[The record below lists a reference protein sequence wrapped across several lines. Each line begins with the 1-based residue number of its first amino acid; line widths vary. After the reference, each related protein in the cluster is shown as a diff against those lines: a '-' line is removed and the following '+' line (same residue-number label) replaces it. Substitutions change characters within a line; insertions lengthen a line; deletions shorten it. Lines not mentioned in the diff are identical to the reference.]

1 MLKDITLGQY
11 YPTES
16 IIHRLD
22 PRVKLLATLMYL
34 VSLFLFHDFVGF
46 VVVTLFLLV
55 IIKLSRVPFS
65 FMLKGVRA
73 IWVLVVITAVCNL
86 FFTQGDNTYFAW
98 KFIHITDQGVSNT
111 VYFTIRLIYLV
122 VGTSVMTLT
131 TTPNKLTDGLEE
143 GLKPLSKIGVPVHE
157 IAMMMSIAMRFI
169 RFWQR
174 KRIRSKKHRWQEARI
189 LKRVI
194 SFREPKRW
202 CRSWCRCLYLH
213 SDVPMIWRRLWKRA
227 VITVVRAEPR

>member
-34 VSLFLFHDFVGF
+34 VPLFLFHDFVGF

-86 FFTQGDNTYFAW
+86 FLHRETILILHGNLSISQ
-98 KFIHITDQGVSNT
+98 IRVSA
-111 VYFTIRLIYLV
+111 IRY
-122 VGTSVMTLT
+122 
-131 TTPNKLTDGLEE
+131 
-143 GLKPLSKIGVPVHE
+143 
-157 IAMMMSIAMRFI
+157 
-169 RFWQR
+169 
-174 KRIRSKKHRWQEARI
+174 I
-189 LKRVI
+189 LQ
-194 SFREPKRW
+194 
-202 CRSWCRCLYLH
+202 
-213 SDVPMIWRRLWKRA
+213 SD
-227 VITVVRAEPR
+227 

>member
-16 IIHRLD
+16 IIHRLN
-22 PRVKLLATLMYL
+22 PRVQLLATLMYL

-131 TTPNKLTDGLEE
+131 TTPNKLTDGLAQMARGANFEE
-143 GLKPLSKIGVPVHE
+143 GNIIQRAKAMVPILVPLFVSAFRRANDLATAMEARCYHGGEGRTKMKPL
-157 IAMMMSIAMRFI
+157 RY
-169 RFWQR
+169 
-174 KRIRSKKHRWQEARI
+174 
-189 LKRVI
+189 I
-194 SFREPKRW
+194 SADYKAYAVMVV
-202 CRSWCRCLYLH
+202 YL
-213 SDVPMIWRRLWKRA
+213 A
-227 VITVVRAEPR
+227 VIIVIRIFL

>member
-73 IWVLVVITAVCNL
+73 IWVLAYL
-86 FFTQGDNTYFAW
+86 F
-98 KFIHITDQGVSNT
+98 I
-111 VYFTIRLIYLV
+111 
-122 VGTSVMTLT
+122 
-131 TTPNKLTDGLEE
+131 
-143 GLKPLSKIGVPVHE
+143 
-157 IAMMMSIAMRFI
+157 
-169 RFWQR
+169 
-174 KRIRSKKHRWQEARI
+174 
-189 LKRVI
+189 
-194 SFREPKRW
+194 
-202 CRSWCRCLYLH
+202 
-213 SDVPMIWRRLWKRA
+213 
-227 VITVVRAEPR
+227 

>member
-157 IAMMMSIAMRFI
+157 IAMMMSIAHAFYPDSGRG
-169 RFWQR
+169 
-174 KRIRSKKHRWQEARI
+174 SG
-189 LKRVI
+189 
-194 SFREPKRW
+194 
-202 CRSWCRCLYLH
+202 
-213 SDVPMIWRRLWKRA
+213 
-227 VITVVRAEPR
+227 

>member
-73 IWVLVVITAVCNL
+73 IWVLVVITAV
-86 FFTQGDNTYFAW
+86 Y
-98 KFIHITDQGVSNT
+98 S
-111 VYFTIRLIYLV
+111 R
-122 VGTSVMTLT
+122 
-131 TTPNKLTDGLEE
+131 
-143 GLKPLSKIGVPVHE
+143 
-157 IAMMMSIAMRFI
+157 
-169 RFWQR
+169 
-174 KRIRSKKHRWQEARI
+174 
-189 LKRVI
+189 
-194 SFREPKRW
+194 
-202 CRSWCRCLYLH
+202 
-213 SDVPMIWRRLWKRA
+213 
-227 VITVVRAEPR
+227 

>member
-65 FMLKGVRA
+65 FMLK
-73 IWVLVVITAVCNL
+73 
-86 FFTQGDNTYFAW
+86 
-98 KFIHITDQGVSNT
+98 VSGH
-111 VYFTIRLIYLV
+111 L
-122 VGTSVMTLT
+122 G
-131 TTPNKLTDGLEE
+131 
-143 GLKPLSKIGVPVHE
+143 
-157 IAMMMSIAMRFI
+157 A
-169 RFWQR
+169 
-174 KRIRSKKHRWQEARI
+174 
-189 LKRVI
+189 
-194 SFREPKRW
+194 
-202 CRSWCRCLYLH
+202 CRYYS
-213 SDVPMIWRRLWKRA
+213 SM
-227 VITVVRAEPR
+227 

>member
-98 KFIHITDQGVSNT
+98 KFIQQYGIFYNPTDLSGGR
-111 VYFTIRLIYLV
+111 YFCDDADNDTEQA
-122 VGTSVMTLT
+122 
-131 TTPNKLTDGLEE
+131 DGWS
-143 GLKPLSKIGVPVHE
+143 G
-157 IAMMMSIAMRFI
+157 
-169 RFWQR
+169 
-174 KRIRSKKHRWQEARI
+174 
-189 LKRVI
+189 
-194 SFREPKRW
+194 
-202 CRSWCRCLYLH
+202 
-213 SDVPMIWRRLWKRA
+213 RRLKTIVKNRSSGA
-227 VITVVRAEPR
+227 